1 MWQLP
6 WKQGV
11 EELQSCAA
19 LLLGDEADRRSRGIV
34 LDNRIV
40 WARVQNESFNRRLNS
55 ELQVLPKLVSIYLCC
70 ADGTGQVERDF
81 GSLKKIVDV
90 HSGPLNEDGDT
101 ASWLV
106 EIFADGPRSEEEVAT
121 RLESSGA
128 EGSDEV
134 VLEATPFTRECAE
147 LWVAIFHRRFRSYSR
162 GQTKPGPMPK
172 EKAPPR
178 QGTMKRVAYNCKLA
192 RDALASRVGAARSDI
207 TLVGDSRK
215 TLQIVR
221 AAPVVA
227 DAQPKAKAKSK
238 ANALSA
244 KAQSKAKAK
253 GKVAAGAAPQPEL
266 VRLANCH
273 DVRALLQ
280 RVRRV
285 HRQGGVASEYFARA
299 G

>member
-1 MWQLP
+1 MG
-6 WKQGV
+6 K
-11 EELQSCAA
+11 
-19 LLLGDEADRRSRGIV
+19 V
-34 LDNRIV
+34 L
-40 WARVQNESFNRRLNS
+40 
-55 ELQVLPKLVSIYLCC
+55 
-70 ADGTGQVERDF
+70 ADGTGQMKRDL
-81 GSLKKIVDV
+81 GSLKKVLDV
-90 HSGPLNEDGDT
+90 QSGPMSEDGDT

-106 EIFADGPRSEEEVAT
+106 EVFADGPKSEEAVAT
-121 RLESSGA
+121 RLECSGA
-128 EGSDEV
+128 GESGAV
-134 VLEATPFTRECAE
+134 HLEDTPFTRECAE
-147 LWVAIFHRRFRSYSR
+147 LWVAIYGR
-162 GQTKPGPMPK
+162 GLKQPGPKPK

-178 QGTMKRVAYNCKLA
+178 QGTMKRVAYDCKLA

-207 TLVGDSRK
+207 TLAGDSRK

-238 ANALSA
+238 ANALFEA

-253 GKVAAGAAPQPEL
+253 GKLAARAAPQPEV
-266 VRLANCH
+266 VRLADCH

-285 HRQGGVASEYFARA
+285 HRSGGVASEYFKRA

>member
-1 MWQLP
+1 MG
-6 WKQGV
+6 K
-11 EELQSCAA
+11 
-19 LLLGDEADRRSRGIV
+19 V
-34 LDNRIV
+34 L
-40 WARVQNESFNRRLNS
+40 
-55 ELQVLPKLVSIYLCC
+55 
-70 ADGTGQVERDF
+70 ADGTGQVERDL
-81 GSLKKIVDV
+81 GSLKTVLDV
-90 HSGPLNEDGDT
+90 QSGPMSEDGDT

-106 EIFADGPRSEEEVAT
+106 EIFADGPKSEEEVAT

-128 EGSDEV
+128 GESDAV

-147 LWVAIFHRRFRSYSR
+147 MWVATFHRRFRIYSR
-162 GQTKPGPMPK
+162 GQKKPGTKPK

-178 QGTMKRVAYNCKLA
+178 QGTMKRVAYDCKLA

-207 TLVGDSRK
+207 TLAGDSRK

-253 GKVAAGAAPQPEL
+253 ERKGCSGGRSAA
-266 VRLANCH
+266 
-273 DVRALLQ
+273 
-280 RVRRV
+280 
-285 HRQGGVASEYFARA
+285 
-299 G
+299 

>member
-1 MWQLP
+1 MQ
-6 WKQGV
+6 
-11 EELQSCAA
+11 
-19 LLLGDEADRRSRGIV
+19 R
-34 LDNRIV
+34 
-40 WARVQNESFNRRLNS
+40 
-55 ELQVLPKLVSIYLCC
+55 
-70 ADGTGQVERDF
+70 
-81 GSLKKIVDV
+81 
-90 HSGPLNEDGDT
+90 
-101 ASWLV
+101 
-106 EIFADGPRSEEEVAT
+106 
-121 RLESSGA
+121 
-128 EGSDEV
+128 
-134 VLEATPFTRECAE
+134 PFTRECAE
-147 LWVAIFHRRFRSYSR
+147 LWVAIYGR
-162 GQTKPGPMPK
+162 GLKKPGPKPK
-172 EKAPPR
+172 EKAPTR
-178 QGTMKRVAYNCKLA
+178 QGTMKRVAYDCKLA

-207 TLVGDSRK
+207 TLAGDSRK

-266 VRLANCH
+266 VRWANCH

-285 HRQGGVASEYFARA
+285 HPSGGVASEYFARA

>member
-1 MWQLP
+1 M
-6 WKQGV
+6 
-11 EELQSCAA
+11 S
-19 LLLGDEADRRSRGIV
+19 
-34 LDNRIV
+34 
-40 WARVQNESFNRRLNS
+40 
-55 ELQVLPKLVSIYLCC
+55 
-70 ADGTGQVERDF
+70 
-81 GSLKKIVDV
+81 
-90 HSGPLNEDGDT
+90 EDGDT

-106 EIFADGPRSEEEVAT
+106 EIFADGPKQVRGGSCHA
-121 RLESSGA
+121 SG
-128 EGSDEV
+128 V
-134 VLEATPFTRECAE
+134 QRPFTRECAE
-147 LWVAIFHRRFRSYSR
+147 LWVAIYGR
-162 GQTKPGPMPK
+162 GLKKPGPKPK
-172 EKAPPR
+172 EKAPTR
-178 QGTMKRVAYNCKLA
+178 QGTMKRVAYDCKLA

-285 HRQGGVASEYFARA
+285 HPSGGVASEYFARA

>member
-1 MWQLP
+1 ME
-6 WKQGV
+6 K
-11 EELQSCAA
+11 A
-19 LLLGDEADRRSRGIV
+19 
-34 LDNRIV
+34 
-40 WARVQNESFNRRLNS
+40 F
-55 ELQVLPKLVSIYLCC
+55 

-81 GSLKKIVDV
+81 GSLKTVLDV
-90 HSGPLNEDGDT
+90 QSWPMIEDGDT

-106 EIFADGPRSEEEVAT
+106 AIFADGPKQVRGGSCHA
-121 RLESSGA
+121 SG
-128 EGSDEV
+128 V
-134 VLEATPFTRECAE
+134 QRPFIRECAE
-147 LWVAIFHRRFRSYSR
+147 LWVAIYGR
-162 GQTKPGPMPK
+162 GLKKPGPKPK
-172 EKAPPR
+172 DKAPTR
-178 QGTMKRVAYNCKLA
+178 QGTMKRVAYDCKLA

-207 TLVGDSRK
+207 TLAGDSRK

-244 KAQSKAKAK
+244 KTQSKAKAK

-285 HRQGGVASEYFARA
+285 HPSGGVASEYFARA

>member
-1 MWQLP
+1 MG
-6 WKQGV
+6 K
-11 EELQSCAA
+11 
-19 LLLGDEADRRSRGIV
+19 V
-34 LDNRIV
+34 L
-40 WARVQNESFNRRLNS
+40 
-55 ELQVLPKLVSIYLCC
+55 

-81 GSLKKIVDV
+81 GSLKTVLDV
-90 HSGPLNEDGDT
+90 QSGPMSEDGDT

-106 EIFADGPRSEEEVAT
+106 EIFADGPKQVRGGSCHA
-121 RLESSGA
+121 SG
-128 EGSDEV
+128 V
-134 VLEATPFTRECAE
+134 QRPFIRECAE
-147 LWVAIFHRRFRSYSR
+147 LWVAIYGR
-162 GQTKPGPMPK
+162 GLKKPGPKPK
-172 EKAPPR
+172 DKAPTR
-178 QGTMKRVAYNCKLA
+178 QGTMKRVAYDCKLA

-207 TLVGDSRK
+207 TLAGDSRK

-285 HRQGGVASEYFARA
+285 HPSGGVASEYFARA

>member
-1 MWQLP
+1 MG
-6 WKQGV
+6 K
-11 EELQSCAA
+11 
-19 LLLGDEADRRSRGIV
+19 V
-34 LDNRIV
+34 L
-40 WARVQNESFNRRLNS
+40 
-55 ELQVLPKLVSIYLCC
+55 
-70 ADGTGQVERDF
+70 ADGTGQVERDL
-81 GSLKKIVDV
+81 GSLKTVLDV
-90 HSGPLNEDGDT
+90 QSGPMSEDGDT

-106 EIFADGPRSEEEVAT
+106 EIFADGPKQVRGGSCHA
-121 RLESSGA
+121 SG
-128 EGSDEV
+128 V
-134 VLEATPFTRECAE
+134 QRPFTRECAE
-147 LWVAIFHRRFRSYSR
+147 LWVAIYGR
-162 GQTKPGPMPK
+162 GLKKPGPKPK
-172 EKAPPR
+172 EKAPTR
-178 QGTMKRVAYNCKLA
+178 QGTMKRVAYDCKLA

-207 TLVGDSRK
+207 TLAGDSRK

-244 KAQSKAKAK
+244 KAQSKAQAK

-285 HRQGGVASEYFARA
+285 HPSGGVASEYFARA

>member
-1 MWQLP
+1 MG
-6 WKQGV
+6 K
-11 EELQSCAA
+11 
-19 LLLGDEADRRSRGIV
+19 V
-34 LDNRIV
+34 L
-40 WARVQNESFNRRLNS
+40 
-55 ELQVLPKLVSIYLCC
+55 
-70 ADGTGQVERDF
+70 ADGTGQVERDL
-81 GSLKKIVDV
+81 GSLKTVLDV
-90 HSGPLNEDGDT
+90 QSGPMSEDGDT

-106 EIFADGPRSEEEVAT
+106 EIFADGPKQVRGGSCHA
-121 RLESSGA
+121 SG
-128 EGSDEV
+128 V
-134 VLEATPFTRECAE
+134 QRPFTRECAE
-147 LWVAIFHRRFRSYSR
+147 LWVAIYGR
-162 GQTKPGPMPK
+162 GLKKPGPKPK
-172 EKAPPR
+172 DKAPTR
-178 QGTMKRVAYNCKLA
+178 QGTMKRVAYDCKLA

-207 TLVGDSRK
+207 TLAGDSRK

-285 HRQGGVASEYFARA
+285 HPSGGVASEYFARA